1 MSPHLGESSAA
12 HPAEDGRR
20 YSMDI
25 LVPMCVR
32 GAGTNL
38 VCFPPAGAGSG
49 FFGAWK
55 PLVPEH
61 VNLWGVRLPGR
72 ESLYGRPPF
81 ADVETAAQHVSAAVR
96 DAMTGEVA
104 LLGQCLGAHLA
115 YEVALCL
122 EGQLPLRWLAVS
134 GTGPPA
140 MTPER
145 SGALGPSAPFATVA
159 PTPDAELLAEMAQ
172 TTPILTG
179 LATDSEL
186 ARLLLPVLRT
196 DLLMAERYL
205 LSEHCRTLHVPVV
218 AIVGRSADQ
227 VLVDRLRDWRH
238 LTSSRFTQLDV
249 REAALPLP
257 RAAANLLALLDPAP
271 AAEAPAAKG

>member
-1 MSPHLGESSAA
+1 MSPHVGDYSAA
-12 HPAEDGRR
+12 HPAEAGER
-20 YSMDI
+20 YSTDI
-25 LVPMCVR
+25 LAPMRVR
-32 GAGTNL
+32 DTGTNL

-61 VNLWGVRLPGR
+61 VDLWGVRLPGR

-96 DAMTGEVA
+96 DAVTGEVA

-115 YEVALCL
+115 YEVALRL
-122 EGQLPLRWLAVS
+122 EGLLPIRWLAVA
-134 GTGPPA
+134 GTGPPL

-145 SGALGPSAPFATVA
+145 SGAPGPLAQFATVA
-159 PTPDAELLAEMAQ
+159 PTPDAELLAEIAQ
-172 TTPILTG
+172 ISPMLTG

-186 ARLLLPVLRT
+186 ARLLLPVLRS

-205 LSEHCRTLHVPVV
+205 LSEHCRVLHVPVV
-218 AIVGRSADQ
+218 VVVGRSGDHT
-227 VLVDRLRDWRH
+227 LMDRLRDWQR
-238 LTSSRFTQLDV
+238 LTSGRFTQLDV
-249 REAALPLP
+249 RETNVSLP
-257 RAAANLLALLDPAP
+257 RTAGRLLALLDPAP